1 MIILRLSWLYTAF
14 YTFTNQDLLLLL
26 DQLGLKTKVER
37 GNRVFPVSDKSSD
50 VIKALEKHLN
60 NNNVKRLTGEAVR
73 LITEENRVTGV
84 EIFCPVTKSFWQQA
98 ACHILPPA
106 LRETATG
113 LPGIWD
119 ILLFRPSPPWFPW
132 SLQKTGRH
140 RLRVCLLKTYP

>member
-1 MIILRLSWLYTAF
+1 M
-14 YTFTNQDLLLLL
+14 
-26 DQLGLKTKVER
+26 
-37 GNRVFPVSDKSSD
+37 
-50 VIKALEKHLN
+50 
-60 NNNVKRLTGEAVR
+60 
-73 LITEENRVTGV
+73 
-84 EIFCPVTKSFWQQA
+84 TKSFWQQA

-140 RLRVCLLKTYP
+140 RLRSALKNISIKLLNKEGRKIFEDFGEMVLPTTVLGLVILSASSYMEGYGTRKYRIIIDLKPALSEEQLDARIQRDFQKYSRKFFQNSLNDCFPKN